1 MAGNFVPKH
10 RLVLL
15 FNVYMV
21 RIMKVQDLHLNY
33 HIVEDILKSFLLN
46 EIRKFG
52 FSSIVLGLSG
62 GIDSAVVCELA
73 VRALGAENVLALMM
87 PYASSS
93 SDSIDHAELMIKKLG
108 IRAEEISI
116 TPAVD
121 AFFLSVPK
129 EELLRRG
136 NIMARTRMVFLYD
149 VSARDGRLVAGTSNK
164 TELLLGYGT
173 LFGDMASAVNPIGD
187 LYKTQIRGLA
197 RHLGIPEPLI
207 AKSPSADLWEGQ
219 SDEADLGFSYEAVD
233 LLLYM
238 MLEKRMDKPSILNQ
252 GIEEPFYDRVRKMV
266 VRNQYKR
273 MMPVIAKISARTP
286 GIDFRYAR
294 DWQEVT

>member
-1 MAGNFVPKH
+1 
-10 RLVLL
+10 
-15 FNVYMV
+15 
-21 RIMKVQDLHLNY
+21 MKVQDLHLDY
-33 HIVEDILKSFLLN
+33 GIVEDILKAFLVN

-52 FSSIVLGLSG
+52 FNSIVLGLSG

-73 VRALGAENVLALMM
+73 VRALGADNVLALMM

-93 SDSIDHAELMIKKLG
+93 PDSLEHAELMIRKLG
-108 IRAEEISI
+108 IRAEEVPI
-116 TPAVD
+116 TPVVD
-121 AFFLSVPK
+121 AFFSTVPSDQ
-129 EELLRRG
+129 LLRRG

-173 LFGDMASAVNPIGD
+173 MFGDMASAVNPIGD

-197 RHLGIPEPLI
+197 RHLGIPEELI
-207 AKSPSADLWEGQ
+207 VKAPSADLWEGQ
-219 SDEADLGFSYEAVD
+219 SDEDDLGFSYEAVD
-233 LLLYM
+233 LLLFM
-238 MLEKRMDKPSILNQ
+238 MLEKRMDKQAILNE
-252 GIEEPFYDRVRKMV
+252 GISDPFYDRVRKMV

-273 MMPVIAKISARTP
+273 MMPVIAKISGRTP

-294 DWQEVT
+294 DWQEVK

>member
-1 MAGNFVPKH
+1 
-10 RLVLL
+10 
-15 FNVYMV
+15 
-21 RIMKVQDLHLNY
+21 MKVQDLHLDY
-33 HIVEDILKSFLLN
+33 HIVEDILKAFLVN

-52 FSSIVLGLSG
+52 FSSLVLGLSG

-73 VRALGAENVLALMM
+73 VRALGADNVLGVMM

-93 SDSIDHAELMIKKLG
+93 PESLEHAALMISRLG
-108 IRAEEISI
+108 IRAEEVSI
-116 TPAVD
+116 TPMVD
-121 AFFLSVPK
+121 AFFTSVP
-129 EELLRRG
+129 EEQLLRRG
-136 NIMARTRMVFLYD
+136 NIMARTRMVLLYD
-149 VSARDGRLVAGTSNK
+149 ISARDGRLVAGTSNK

-173 LFGDMASAVNPIGD
+173 MFGDMASAINPIGD

-197 RHLGIPEPLI
+197 RHLGIPEQLI
-207 AKSPSADLWEGQ
+207 VKAPSADLWEGQ

-238 MLEKRMDKPSILNQ
+238 MLERRMDKKALLDK
-252 GIEEPFYDRVRKMV
+252 GIPEPFYDRVRKMV

-273 MMPVIAKISARTP
+273 MMPVIAKISGRTP

-294 DWQEVT
+294 DWQEVK

>member
-1 MAGNFVPKH
+1 
-10 RLVLL
+10 
-15 FNVYMV
+15 
-21 RIMKVQDLHLNY
+21 MKVQELHLDY
-33 HIVEDILKSFLLN
+33 AIVEDILKAFLLN

-52 FSSIVLGLSG
+52 FNSIVLGLSG

-73 VRALGAENVLALMM
+73 VRALGPDNVLALKM

-93 SDSIDHAELMIKKLG
+93 PDSLEHAELMIRKLG
-108 IRAEEISI
+108 IRAEEVSI
-116 TPAVD
+116 TPVVD
-121 AFFLSVPK
+121 AFFSTVPSGQ
-129 EELLRRG
+129 LLRRG

-173 LFGDMASAVNPIGD
+173 MFGDMASAVNPIGD

-197 RHLGIPEPLI
+197 RHLGIPEELI
-207 AKSPSADLWEGQ
+207 VKVPSADLWEGQ
-219 SDEADLGFSYEAVD
+219 SDEDDLGFSYEAVD
-233 LLLYM
+233 LLLFM
-238 MLEKRMDKPSILNQ
+238 MLEKRMDKQAVLNE
-252 GIEEPFYDRVRKMV
+252 GIPEPFYDRVRKMV

-273 MMPVIAKISARTP
+273 MMPVIAKISGRTP

-294 DWQEVT
+294 DWQEVK

>member
-1 MAGNFVPKH
+1 
-10 RLVLL
+10 
-15 FNVYMV
+15 
-21 RIMKVQDLHLNY
+21 MKVQDLHLDY
-33 HIVEDILKSFLLN
+33 HIVEDILKAFLVN

-52 FSSIVLGLSG
+52 FSSVVLGLSG

-73 VRALGAENVLALMM
+73 VRALGAENVLGLMM

-93 SDSIDHAELMIKKLG
+93 PESLEHAELMIRRLG
-108 IRAEEISI
+108 IRAEEVSI
-116 TPAVD
+116 TPVVD
-121 AFFLSVPK
+121 AFFSSIPQT
-129 EELLRRG
+129 ELLRRG
-136 NIMARTRMVFLYD
+136 NVMARTRMVFLYD

-173 LFGDMASAVNPIGD
+173 MFGDMASAINPIGD

-197 RHLGIPEPLI
+197 RHLGIPEALI
-207 AKSPSADLWEGQ
+207 VKAPSADLWEGQ

-238 MLEKRMDKPSILNQ
+238 MLEKRMDKHALLSEGVP
-252 GIEEPFYDRVRKMV
+252 EPFYDRVRKMV

-273 MMPVIAKISARTP
+273 MMPVIAKISGRTP

-294 DWQEVT
+294 DWQEVK

>member
-1 MAGNFVPKH
+1 MKH
-10 RLVLL
+10 
-15 FNVYMV
+15 
-21 RIMKVQDLHLNY
+21 QDLHLDY
-33 HIVEDILKSFLLN
+33 QIVEDILKAFLFN

-52 FSSIVLGLSG
+52 FNSIVLGLSG

-73 VRALGAENVLALMM
+73 VRALGPDNVLALMM
-87 PYASSS
+87 PYSSS
-93 SDSIDHAELMIKKLG
+93 SPESIEHAELMIRKLG
-108 IRAEEISI
+108 IRSEEIAISGV
-116 TPAVD
+116 VD
-121 AFFLSVPK
+121 SFFSLIPK
-129 EELLRRG
+129 DQLLRRG

-173 LFGDMASAVNPIGD
+173 MFGDMASAVNPIGD

-197 RHLGIPEPLI
+197 RHLCIPEPI
-207 AKSPSADLWEGQ
+207 IVKSPSADLWEGQ

-238 MLEKRMDKPSILNQ
+238 MLEKRMDKQAILAE
-252 GIEEPFYDRVRKMV
+252 GVAESFYDRVRQMV

-294 DWQEVT
+294 DWQEVR

>member
-1 MAGNFVPKH
+1 
-10 RLVLL
+10 
-15 FNVYMV
+15 MV

-33 HIVEDILKSFLLN
+33 HIVEDILKAFLLN

-93 SDSIDHAELMIKKLG
+93 SDSIDHAELMINKLG

-116 TPAVD
+116 TPVVD

-207 AKSPSADLWEGQ
+207 VKSPSADLWEGQ

-238 MLEKRMDKPSILNQ
+238 MLEKRMDKQSILNQ
-252 GIEEPFYDRVRKMV
+252 GIAEPFYDRVRKMV

-273 MMPVIAKISARTP
+273 MMPVIAKVSARTP

>member
-1 MAGNFVPKH
+1 
-10 RLVLL
+10 
-15 FNVYMV
+15 
-21 RIMKVQDLHLNY
+21 MKVQDLHLDY
-33 HIVEDILKSFLLN
+33 FIVEDILKAFLVN
-46 EIRKFG
+46 EIHKFG
-52 FSSIVLGLSG
+52 FSSLVLGLSG

-73 VRALGAENVLALMM
+73 VRALGADNVLALMM

-93 SDSIDHAELMIKKLG
+93 PESLEHAEIMIRKLG
-108 IRAEEISI
+108 IRAEEVVI

-121 AFFLSVPK
+121 AFFSSVPADQ
-129 EELLRRG
+129 LLRRG

-173 LFGDMASAVNPIGD
+173 MFGDMASAVNPIGD

-197 RHLGIPEPLI
+197 RHLGIPEALI
-207 AKSPSADLWEGQ
+207 VKAPSADLWEGQ
-219 SDEADLGFSYEAVD
+219 SDEDDLGFSYEAVD

-238 MLEKRMDKPSILNQ
+238 MLEKRMDKQAILDE
-252 GIEEPFYDRVRKMV
+252 GVTEFFYDRVRKMV

-273 MMPVIAKISARTP
+273 MMPVIAKISGRTP

-294 DWQEVT
+294 DWQEVK

>member
-1 MAGNFVPKH
+1 
-10 RLVLL
+10 
-15 FNVYMV
+15 
-21 RIMKVQDLHLNY
+21 MKLQDLHLDY
-33 HIVEDILKSFLLN
+33 QIVEDILKAFLFN

-52 FSSIVLGLSG
+52 FNSIVLGLSG

-73 VRALGAENVLALMM
+73 VRALGADNVLALMM
-87 PYASSS
+87 PYSSS
-93 SDSIDHAELMIKKLG
+93 SPESIEHAELMIQKLG
-108 IRAEEISI
+108 IRSEEMSI
-116 TPAVD
+116 TAVVD
-121 AFFLSVPK
+121 SFFLSVPGDQ
-129 EELLRRG
+129 LLRRG
-136 NIMARTRMVFLYD
+136 NIMARTRMIYLYD

-197 RHLGIPEPLI
+197 RHLGIPDELI
-207 AKSPSADLWEGQ
+207 VKAPSADLWEGQ
-219 SDEADLGFSYEAVD
+219 SDEDDLGFSYEAVD

-238 MLEKRMDKPSILNQ
+238 MLEKRMDKKAILAE
-252 GIEEPFYDRVRKMV
+252 GVAEPFYDRVRKMV

-273 MMPVIAKISARTP
+273 MMPVIAKLSGRTP

-294 DWQEVT
+294 DWQEVR

>member
-1 MAGNFVPKH
+1 
-10 RLVLL
+10 
-15 FNVYMV
+15 
-21 RIMKVQDLHLNY
+21 MKVQDLHLDY
-33 HIVEDILKSFLLN
+33 GIVEDILKAFLVN

-52 FSSIVLGLSG
+52 FNSIVLGLSG

-73 VRALGAENVLALMM
+73 VRALGADNVLALMM

-93 SDSIDHAELMIKKLG
+93 PDSLEHAELMIRKLG
-108 IRAEEISI
+108 IRAEEVPI
-116 TPAVD
+116 TPVVD
-121 AFFLSVPK
+121 AFFSTVPSDQ
-129 EELLRRG
+129 LLRRG

-173 LFGDMASAVNPIGD
+173 MFGDMASAVNPIGD

-197 RHLGIPEPLI
+197 RHLGIPEELI
-207 AKSPSADLWEGQ
+207 VKAPSADLWEGQ
-219 SDEADLGFSYEAVD
+219 SDEEDLGFSYEAVD
-233 LLLYM
+233 LLLFM
-238 MLEKRMDKPSILNQ
+238 MLEKRMDKQAILNE
-252 GIEEPFYDRVRKMV
+252 GISDPFYDRVRKMV

-273 MMPVIAKISARTP
+273 MMPVIAKISGRTP

-294 DWQEVT
+294 DWQEVK